1 MWCECVICTI
11 YMYIVGDSCGGR
23 WLLTECYLELLSRL
37 YMTAPLYCS
46 LTTGTE
52 QLNFCR
58 MTTLAG
64 CRWPLAQLIRWI
76 WICAAR
82 IFVYVLVQVEGNHSI
97 FCFFFLVLSMI
108 IEHCSYAWYANTFV
122 IIGNCPSRATL
133 SIGNIWPKWP
143 QYIRKTTVQQLHVS
157 FSAETEMKI
166 THSHL
171 PRSQK
176 SIKTGY
182 K

>member
-1 MWCECVICTI
+1 MLFGAAVTALYDGTAVLLINHRHRTIKFLSNDNISWVSVAVGAADSMDMDMRGTYICV
-11 YMYIVGDSCGGR
+11 
-23 WLLTECYLELLSRL
+23 
-37 YMTAPLYCS
+37 CS
-46 LTTGTE
+46 GSGWRESFYFL
-52 QLNFCR
+52 
-58 MTTLAG
+58 
-64 CRWPLAQLIRWI
+64 
-76 WICAAR
+76 
-82 IFVYVLVQVEGNHSI
+82 
-97 FCFFFLVLSMI
+97 FFFLVLSVI